1 VDRPVG
7 VHRAGILRLVSTP
20 LETTLEEPAVS
31 QHVRDKVVAAVVA
44 PTTEGNLAQ
53 TVVVNAQT
61 VPDKVVFST
70 RAAGGWQDVTA
81 AAFADEVA
89 RLAKGLVAAGIQ
101 VGDRVGLMSRTRYE
115 WTLAD
120 YAIWTAGAV
129 TVPIYETSSPDQVG
143 WILEDSGTVA
153 VVVET
158 ATHAGAVAAVRDRLP
173 ALRDVWQIE
182 SGALDELN
190 RAGADVSDD
199 TLEAR
204 RASTDRSSLATIIY
218 TSGTTGRPKGCQ
230 LTHGNFKDLAENTCE
245 SLASVVKADGAAT
258 LLFLPLAHVFAR
270 FIQVLCVEATA
281 RMGHSSDIRSLLDDF
296 ASFRPTFILAVP
308 RVFEKIY
315 NSSEQKAEG
324 DGKGR
329 IFAAAAATAIE
340 WSESL
345 DAGGPGLGLRLK
357 HAVFDRLVYSR
368 LRTAMGGQVRYAV
381 SGGAPLGTRLGH
393 FYRGIGVIVLEG
405 YGLTE
410 TTAPATVNV
419 PERVKI
425 GTVGTPLPGVGVRI
439 SEDGEILI
447 KGVNVFTGYHNNQ
460 TASSDALRDGWFR
473 TGDVGEL
480 DDDGYLRITGRKKEI
495 LVTAGGKNVAPA
507 VLEDRLR
514 AHPLVSQ
521 CIVVGDQKPF
531 IAALI
536 TLDPEMLP
544 TWAKNNGLSAL
555 TVEQARNN
563 EAVLTELQ
571 KAVDDA
577 NTAVSKAESI
587 RKFAVLPSDF
597 TEENGYLTPSLKLK
611 RNLVMK
617 DFHDDVEAL
626 YAPAASRS

>member
-1 VDRPVG
+1 
-7 VHRAGILRLVSTP
+7 
-20 LETTLEEPAVS
+20 VS
-31 QHVRDKVVAAVVA
+31 QHVRDKVVAPIVA

-53 TVVVNAQT
+53 TVVANAHEI
-61 VPDKVVFST
+61 PDKVVFST
-70 RAAGGWQDVTA
+70 RAEGGWRDVTA
-81 AAFADEVA
+81 AQFAEDVA
-89 RLAKGLVAAGIQ
+89 RLAKGFIAAGVG
-101 VGDRVGLMSRTRYE
+101 VGDCVGLMSRTRYE

-129 TVPIYETSSPDQVG
+129 TVPIYETSSPDQVA
-143 WILEDSGTVA
+143 WILEDSGAVA

-173 ALRDVWQIE
+173 ALKDVWQIE
-182 SGALDELN
+182 SGALDELS
-190 RAGADVSDD
+190 RAGDDVGDE
-199 TLEAR
+199 TLDAR
-204 RASTDRSSLATIIY
+204 RASTDRTSLATIIY
-218 TSGTTGRPKGCQ
+218 TSGTTGRPKGCE
-230 LTHGNFKDLAENTCE
+230 LTHGNFKDLAENACE
-245 SLASVVKADGAAT
+245 SLASVVKAEGAAT

-270 FIQVLCVEATA
+270 FIQVLCVEAAA
-281 RMGHSSDIRSLLDDF
+281 RMGHSSDIRSLLPDF

-324 DGKGR
+324 DRKGR
-329 IFAAAAATAIE
+329 IFAAAAATAME

-345 DAGGPGLGLRLK
+345 DGGGPGLGLKLK
-357 HAVFDRLVYSR
+357 HALFDRLVYNR
-368 LRTAMGGQVRYAV
+368 LRAAMGGQVRYAV

-410 TTAPATVNV
+410 TTAPSTVNV
-419 PERVKI
+419 PEKVKI
-425 GTVGTPLPGVGVRI
+425 GTVGPPLPGVGIRI
-439 SEDGEILI
+439 ADDGEILVN
-447 KGVNVFTGYHNNQ
+447 GVNVFTGYHNNAA
-460 TASSDALRDGWFR
+460 ASAEALHDGWFH
-473 TGDVGEL
+473 TGDIGEL
-480 DDDGYLRITGRKKEI
+480 DSDGYLKITGRKKEI

-521 CIVVGDQKPF
+521 CIVVGDQRPF

-536 TLDPEMLP
+536 TLDAEMLP

-555 TVEQARNN
+555 TVDQARTSDV
-563 EAVLTELQ
+563 VLAELQ

-587 RKFAVLPSDF
+587 RKFAVLPGDF

-611 RNLVMK
+611 RNVVMK
-617 DFHDDVEAL
+617 DFHDDVDAL
-626 YAPAASRS
+626 YAPADSRS

>member
-1 VDRPVG
+1 
-7 VHRAGILRLVSTP
+7 
-20 LETTLEEPAVS
+20 VS
-31 QHVRDKVVAAVVA
+31 QPVRDKVVAPVVA

-70 RAAGGWQDVTA
+70 RSGGGWQDVTA

-129 TVPIYETSSPDQVG
+129 TVPIYETSSPDQVA
-143 WILEDSGTVA
+143 WILEDSGAVA
-153 VVVET
+153 VAVET

-173 ALRDVWQIE
+173 ALRELWQIE

-204 RASTDRSSLATIIY
+204 RASTDRTSLATIIY
-218 TSGTTGRPKGCQ
+218 TSGTTGRPKGCE
-230 LTHGNFKDLAENTCE
+230 LTHGNFKDLAENASE
-245 SLASVVKADGAAT
+245 SLSSVVRAEGAAT

-270 FIQVLCVEATA
+270 FIEVLCVEATV
-281 RMGHSSDIRSLLDDF
+281 RMGHSSDIRALLDDF

-329 IFAAAAATAIE
+329 IFASAAATAME

-345 DAGGPGLGLRLK
+345 DGGGPGLGLRLK
-357 HAVFDRLVYSR
+357 HAVFDRLVYSK
-368 LRTAMGGQVRYAV
+368 LRAAMGGQVRYAV

-439 SEDGEILI
+439 AEDGEILI
-447 KGVNVFTGYHNNQ
+447 KGVNVFTGYHNNEA
-460 TASSDALRDGWFR
+460 ASSDALRDGWFR

-531 IAALI
+531 IAGLI

-544 TWAKNNGLSAL
+544 TWGKNNGLSGL
-555 TVEQARNN
+555 TVDQARNN

-587 RKFAVLPSDF
+587 RKFAVLPGDF